1 MIEPSDDEVD
11 ALIHEKG
18 SLTLEQIAQVLG
30 ITRARVR
37 QIITKALQKLAR
49 QCKERGISPA
59 DVPSRESTWD
69 RMESS

>member
-1 MIEPSDDEVD
+1 MIEPSDAEVD

-18 SLTLEQIAQVLG
+18 SLTLEQIAQVRG
-30 ITRARVR
+30 ITRERVR

-49 QCKERGISPA
+49 QCKERGIDA
-59 DVPSRESTWD
+59 NDVPSRESQWD